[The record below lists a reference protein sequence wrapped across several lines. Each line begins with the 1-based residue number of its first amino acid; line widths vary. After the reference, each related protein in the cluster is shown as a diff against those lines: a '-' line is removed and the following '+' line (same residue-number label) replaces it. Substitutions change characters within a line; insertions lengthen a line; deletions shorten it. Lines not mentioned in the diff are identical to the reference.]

1 MFFIAG
7 GVIAIYIAITS
18 LFIFSNAYRYYKYS
32 LKYQLIFNEKLLNY
46 KAPFTYMEVKYLS
59 PKLIKKTTYKNISS
73 KITIDNVKIAVL
85 RILYLL
91 VFITKIILNILY
103 LIVFVSCIIIITL
116 CFILWE

>member
-1 MFFIAG
+1 
-7 GVIAIYIAITS
+7 
-18 LFIFSNAYRYYKYS
+18 
-32 LKYQLIFNEKLLNY
+32 
-46 KAPFTYMEVKYLS
+46 MEVKYLS

-103 LIVFVSCIIIITL
+103 LIVFVFGIIIRITYIPIIIAL
-116 CFILWE
+116 SFFCFNEFLG